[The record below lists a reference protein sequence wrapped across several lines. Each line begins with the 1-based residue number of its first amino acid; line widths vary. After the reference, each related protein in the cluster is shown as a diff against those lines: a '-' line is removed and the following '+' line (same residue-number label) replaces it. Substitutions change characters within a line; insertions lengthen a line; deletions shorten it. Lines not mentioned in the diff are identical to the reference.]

1 MQIYKISQ
9 ESVKKHSDYKFPFH
23 FILGFSIVLEAAIKQ
38 TGLKKK
44 KRHVK
49 ENNIKGETEK
59 MQGKTIYFF
68 FKMTWSADFAQA
80 SDKSKS
86 RLVATEGKQCQAN
99 L

>member
-38 TGLKKK
+38 TGLKK
-44 KRHVK
+44 RHIK

-59 MQGKTIYFF
+59 MEKKRKRPYF
-68 FKMTWSADFAQA
+68 
-80 SDKSKS
+80 
-86 RLVATEGKQCQAN
+86 
-99 L
+99 